1 MTAYDKALSLLAV
14 RDHNRRE
21 LSDKL
26 VNKGFK
32 VSETEEALDR
42 LENEGY
48 LSDRRYCQSYLRSRL
63 RRNPEGKQ
71 LLIMRLCQKG
81 VDRKTA
87 REETELYFEEHE
99 EEIAAIYSDYSERL
113 LKTKGDEKAI
123 LTLLRKGIKIREF
136 E

>member
-14 RDHNRRE
+14 REHNRRE
-21 LSDKL
+21 LSEKL

-32 VSETEEALDR
+32 AMETEEALDR

-48 LSDRRYCQSYLRSRL
+48 LSERRYCQSFLRSRL
-63 RRNPEGKQ
+63 RRNPEGKE

-99 EEIAAIYSDYSERL
+99 DEIASIYSEYSERL
-113 LKTKGDEKAI
+113 IRTKGDEKAN
-123 LTLLRKGIKIREF
+123 LTLMRKGIKIRDID
-136 E
+136 